1 MKYKLNAPTVYQA
14 LMAAVKGK
22 EKDFPLAG
30 YAMLLQRQAD
40 YRSQK
45 LFYRGGLDAG
55 DRSPFSNPTAPPPKN
70 Y

>member
-22 EKDFPLAG
+22 EKDFPFVG
-30 YAMLLQRQAD
+30 YAYTRDKID
-40 YRSQK
+40 YRSEK